1 MAAFKAVEPLKGAVE
16 KAADGNTWVVTE
28 RGIGAVA
35 AAAQCGYS
43 RNGIAALLGI
53 TRDALSRAIDR
64 QPELAAAV
72 TQAEAA
78 LEAELV
84 STLVQQARGGYAP
97 AAMFLLKTKFSYR
110 ETGNADGAAPSI
122 NIPPPMSDAELA
134 EFLERQRDRAAI
146 TVDGNDST
154 TPKTVR

>member
-1 MAAFKAVEPLKGAVE
+1 MAVFKAVEPLQGAIE
-16 KAADGNTWVVTE
+16 RASGRGQEYVVTE

-84 STLVQQARGGYAP
+84 STLVEQARGGYAP
-97 AAMFLLKTKFSYR
+97 AAMFLLKTKFAYR

-122 NIPPPMSDAELA
+122 NINIPPPLSAD
-134 EFLERQRDRAAI
+134 EFRKFVEER
-146 TVDGNDST
+146 GGT
-154 TPKTVR
+154 TIEAKSQEIER